1 MWIWQPKSK
10 KRDAYKVEMDRLL
23 ATRMRLTPGTD
34 AYDRINAEIRELQSQ
49 KTTNIKNG
57 RRMTPEGRR
66 TLGTLLSGVILMGA
80 NCLIEAKG
88 GMLTG
93 RRAKDGDSIMGG
105 VWRGLLGTFNKTIDS

>member
-1 MWIWQPKSK
+1 MWIWKPRTK

-23 ATRMRLTPGTD
+23 MMRMQLDPGTD

-57 RRMTPEGRR
+57 RKMTPEGRK
-66 TLGTLLSGVILMGA
+66 TLGTVLAGVLLMGT
-80 NCLIEAKG
+80 NCLLEQKG

-93 RRAKDGDSIMGG
+93 RRSKDADSIMSG
-105 VWRGLLGTFNKTIDS
+105 VWRGVLGMFNRSVDS